1 MTGQAESKPRRPLWR
16 LLLRYVGLTLT
27 CLFGLL
33 VVAFILVPI
42 AINWHDEELSHQA
55 KAWLIEPKN
64 TLPDTDNAWLAM
76 IAVGIEKEPGT
87 VVGRKMLERL
97 KSTPGSLDSDEA
109 LAEFGPPWSAKD
121 FDPEICF
128 IKPDG
133 PDFFERIQAKK
144 SALKKTLF
152 QQQGLLKRYYT
163 AIALPGFQ
171 DEPVYE
177 SVGGLPIQ
185 RISAASCLA
194 RIDLALRLRAQDKEA
209 ISQVVQHVRYGL
221 RAIEGSQNMVTSL
234 MANARIR
241 LDIDFLQGLQK
252 HDAALAKIILKK
264 LQPELET
271 FVAASISDILS
282 APMARAF
289 RSSHRFLNESTSQA
303 GSLEDWKKRI
313 LNLFF
318 KPQASLNFRQ
328 QLMAEILR
336 NPEAAYTS
344 CDMSEVGLYTYN
356 RLGQIFSCAGM
367 PSYTGHVER
376 VGDTQNE
383 MAKLLAQAPLAAKA
397 SP

>member
-1 MTGQAESKPRRPLWR
+1 MTDQAESKPRRSLWR
-16 LLLRYVGLTLT
+16 LLLRRVGLMLA

-42 AINWHDEELSHQA
+42 AINWHDEELSPEA

-76 IAVGIEKEPGT
+76 IAVGVEKEPGT
-87 VVGRKMLERL
+87 VVGRQMLERL
-97 KSTPGSLDSDEA
+97 KSKAGSLDSDEA
-109 LAEFGPPWSAKD
+109 LAEFGPPWNAKD

-133 PDFFERIQAKK
+133 PDFFERIHAKK
-144 SALKKTLF
+144 GALKKTLF
-152 QQQGLLKRYYT
+152 QQQGLLKRYYA
-163 AIALPGFQ
+163 AIALPSFQ

-177 SVGGLPIQ
+177 SVGGFPIQ

-221 RAIEGSQNMVTSL
+221 KAIEGSQNIVTSL

-252 HDAALAKIILKK
+252 HDSSVSKTILEK
-264 LQPELET
+264 LQPEPEA
-271 FVAASISDILS
+271 FVAASIPNILA
-282 APMARAF
+282 APMAREF
-289 RSSHRFLNESTSQA
+289 RSSYRHLNESMNQT
-303 GSLEDWKKRI
+303 GSLESWKKRA

-356 RLGQIFSCAGM
+356 RLGQIFSCAGIAG
-367 PSYTGHVER
+367 YTGHADR
-376 VGDTQNE
+376 ISDTQNE
-383 MAKLLAQAPLAAKA
+383 MAKLFAQAPPAAKA